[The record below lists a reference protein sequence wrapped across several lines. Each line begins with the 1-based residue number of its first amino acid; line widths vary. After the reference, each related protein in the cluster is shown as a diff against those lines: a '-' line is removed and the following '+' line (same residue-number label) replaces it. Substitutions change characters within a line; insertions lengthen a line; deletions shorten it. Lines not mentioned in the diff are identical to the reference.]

1 MHCLYCHKRLWLFFS
16 KERLFCSKLHEAAY
30 YDELSAMD
38 RLMEFTVPA
47 EPPKGPATADQKR
60 SQREH
65 ESRIPMA
72 WPVAIPPLCNF
83 VGNLGRPKP
92 VAPDFAAAAVR
103 LEAEPFAGKI
113 QTPSSRSGLIAF
125 TLPSAI
131 EADGEIA
138 TMADERTTFCR
149 VRPKRGRKTS
159 PQSPGAFSSRMHRRK
174 LR

>member
-1 MHCLYCHKRLWLFFS
+1 MHCLYCNKRLWLFFS

-47 EPPKGPATADQKR
+47 EPPKGPASAEQKR

-65 ESRIPMA
+65 ESRVPMV
-72 WPVAIPPLCNF
+72 WPVDVPPLCNF
-83 VGNLGRPKP
+83 VGELGRPKP
-92 VAPDFAAAAVR
+92 VAPELAATAVR
-103 LEAEPFAGKI
+103 PEAEPFAGKI

-125 TLPSAI
+125 TLQSAI
-131 EADGEIA
+131 EVDGEIA

-159 PQSPGAFSSRMHRRK
+159 PQSPGAFSSRTHRRR